1 MNTAGTPP
9 DRPATPVDRR
19 TANVPYTGPDRR
31 KVNLPPAE
39 WNSTVQEL
47 MEHVEEQ
54 REARP
59 APPVHRSWQPVILS
73 ALAVILCA
81 VGAWNIVSWQ
91 EAGRPAFSQQAVADG
106 VRATMFMT
114 VVDLEEHRSRTGD
127 YPRTLEEAGFH
138 HPDLV
143 YRRTGE
149 GFVLEGQTLTTPI
162 VYVSGQ
168 DLSRF
173 QQSLNLVL
181 VASGDDS

>member
-1 MNTAGTPP
+1 
-9 DRPATPVDRR
+9 
-19 TANVPYTGPDRR
+19 
-31 KVNLPPAE
+31 
-39 WNSTVQEL
+39 

-59 APPVHRSWQPVILS
+59 APPPQRSWQPVILS
-73 ALAVILCA
+73 ALALVLCA
-81 VGAWNIVSWQ
+81 VGAWNIVAFQ
-91 EAGRPAFSQQAVADG
+91 ETGRPAFSQQKVADG

-114 VVDLEEHRSRTGD
+114 VMDLEAHRSRTGD
-127 YPRTLEEAGFH
+127 YPRTLEEAGFQ
-138 HPDLV
+138 HPELS

-162 VYVSGQ
+162 VYISGQ

-173 QQSLNLVL
+173 EQSLDLVL